1 MQLTFFIPLLYEPL
15 ALWQR
20 DFAFQAQSKCF
31 ASLQKNAQ
39 VFDIPIGYQATL
51 QYFLGKPNK
60 ELSPANYRVQNR
72 EDNLLCADPVF
83 FESGMNDVV
92 LTAEDLALT
101 LEEVEALI
109 TTLNEFLRQDGL
121 QLSFDKSDPQYWYIQ
136 GKKTQAVQSTP
147 LLEAKQRPVFECL
160 LQGENK
166 AYWHRLL
173 GELQMLLYNHLVNQ
187 QREAKGQPPINA
199 LWFWGEMPQALS
211 QYAEQPAQVL
221 INGDVI
227 AQALATSG
235 DLSIQQAKSYVEVD
249 WQQGQHYL
257 IVLDQLQTAKWQDN
271 PNAWQQVLTQ
281 IEQDWLIPATH
292 QLDQGNVTL
301 TIASDQGQA
310 FQAQAYQAG
319 WRFWSKR
326 CFGIQPLQQLI

>member
-1 MQLTFFIPLLYEPL
+1 MQLTFFIPSLYDPL
-15 ALWQR
+15 ASWQR
-20 DFAFQAQSKCF
+20 DFAFQASSKCL

-39 VFDIPIGYQATL
+39 VFDIPMGYQAAL
-51 QYFLGKPNK
+51 QYFLGKPNR

-83 FESGMNDVV
+83 LESGMNDVV
-92 LTAEDLALT
+92 LAAEDLVLA
-101 LEEVEALI
+101 LEEAEELI
-109 TTLNEFLRQDGL
+109 TTLNEFLQQDDL
-121 QLSFDKSDPQYWYIQ
+121 QLSFDKNNPQYWYIQ
-136 GKKTQAVQSTP
+136 GQKTQAIHSTP
-147 LLEAKQRPVFECL
+147 LIEAKQRPVFECL

-173 GELQMLLYNHLVNQ
+173 GELQMLLYNHPVNQ
-187 QREAKGQPPINA
+187 QREAKELKPVNA

-211 QYAEQPAQVL
+211 QYAEQPAQGL

-227 AQALATSG
+227 AQALAASG
-235 DLSIQQAKSYVEVD
+235 DLSIQQAESYAEVD
-249 WQQGQHYL
+249 WQQAQHYL

-271 PNAWQQVLTQ
+271 PNVWQQALTQ
-281 IEQDWLIPATH
+281 IEQDWLIPATQ

-301 TIASDQGQA
+301 TITSDQGYA

-326 CFGIQPLQQLI
+326 HFATQPLQPLA